1 MPLLHIHPWPKGS
14 GGQDFKKPVMRGWIH
29 TVAAPLALAAS
40 IVLLVLA
47 PTSAT
52 KWATAVYLVCSLFL
66 FGFSAFYHQF
76 YWGPKA
82 RVVFRKID
90 HMNIF
95 LLIAGT
101 YTPMTVALLDGT
113 KRITLLTIIWI
124 GAAIG
129 AISRIVK
136 VNMPRWFYTP
146 IYVLLGW
153 VALWYLPDFVR
164 SPQGGWAIVWLLIAG
179 GLCYTIGAV
188 VYGAAW
194 PDPSPKYFG
203 HHEIFHAGTVAG
215 WACHC
220 VAAYL
225 AVLHVPAA

>member
-1 MPLLHIHPWPKGS
+1 MPWLHLKPWPKGS
-14 GGQDFKKPVMRGWIH
+14 GGQDFTKPVMRGWIH

-47 PTSAT
+47 PTPAT
-52 KWATAVYLVCSLFL
+52 KWACAVYLVCSLFL

-82 RVVFRKID
+82 RVLFRKID
-90 HMNIF
+90 HANIF

-101 YTPMTVALLDGT
+101 YTPITVSLLEGS
-113 KRITLLTIIWI
+113 KRITLLSVVWVGAVIG
-124 GAAIG
+124 GAA
-129 AISRIVK
+129 RIAK

-146 IYVLLGW
+146 IYVILGW
-153 VALWYLPDFVR
+153 VAIWYLKDFLAT
-164 SPQGGWAIVWLLIAG
+164 GGPAVVWLLIAG
-179 GLCYTIGAV
+179 GICYTIGAV
-188 VYGAAW
+188 VYGFQW

-203 HHEIFHAGTVAG
+203 YHEIFHAGTVAG

-225 AVLHVPAA
+225 AVLNTPLLS